1 MKRAIRGLIQ
11 IPQRSIVKSA
21 DLKIPDNVTFM
32 THSGINVTL
41 FGGSS
46 QLGVPLA
53 NDLWAIGARA
63 IYPFRCMEAGV
74 IGKFRELRTHTNP
87 GSLSFLQLSD
97 FTDEKEIM
105 MAIKDQNVVI
115 NCIGNRFYYKDEVEY
130 ELANAIIPKVIAKC
144 VKNSPHVKRFIHLSA
159 VGVDPHSPS
168 IMLRT
173 KWYGE
178 QAVREYC
185 PNATIIKPTIMY
197 SSMATESSFAGRF
210 IATLRMTAGTGILIG
225 DGTAKIQPAYCP
237 DVSKAIINCLKMP
250 ETIGQTYELGGPV
263 IYTFKE
269 LYETMFNCV
278 NMKPYMVSIPIE
290 EAFNYYNFPGFT
302 SVIVHFTIPLENL
315 YEPVHEP
322 RAIDVGDN
330 G

>member
-1 MKRAIRGLIQ
+1 MKNLVWVPR
-11 IPQRSIVKSA
+11 RSIIKTA
-21 DLKIPDNVTFM
+21 DLKIPEKTTFI
-32 THSGINVTL
+32 THSGVDVTL

-46 QLGVPLA
+46 QLGVTLA
-53 NDLWAIGARA
+53 KDLWRIGSRA
-63 IYPFRCMEAGV
+63 IYPFRNMESEA
-74 IGKFRELRTHTNP
+74 IGKFRELRSHTNP

-105 MAIKDQNVVI
+105 MAMKDQNVVI
-115 NCIGNRFYYKDEVEY
+115 NCIGSRFHYKSEEDY
-130 ELANAIIPKVIAKC
+130 ELANATIPRLIAKC

-197 SSMATESSFAGRF
+197 SAEHTTPSFVGRF
-210 IATLRMTAGTGILIG
+210 IATIRMTAGTGILIG
-225 DGTAKIQPAYCP
+225 DGSSKMQPVYTP

-263 IYTFKE
+263 VYTYKE
-269 LYETMFNCV
+269 IYETMFNCV
-278 NMKPYMVSIPIE
+278 NLKPYMVSVPIE
-290 EAFNYYNFPGFT
+290 EAFNYYNFPGIT
-302 SVIVHFTIPLENL
+302 SIIVSFFSSLENSFESV
-315 YEPVHEP
+315 YES
-322 RAIDVGDN
+322 
-330 G
+330 